1 MSEFFFFPRL
11 YSAKKKTKKKKFSRF
26 IFIMHTSPLTSLW
39 CCDTGTQ
46 AGDIISRFPWIEE
59 VSLRSSTLVTHTHR
73 HTAWMC
79 MDCGAVRDPGGTA
92 QLRTVSL
99 ASDPGCMALHA
110 LRERR
115 RRRTH
120 TGVLKEPRSGR
131 LFIFPDLP
139 SARTLASSL
148 AALRGLPPA
157 STPNPLTPLF
167 RPSIRGGEWLG
178 LSGPPGFT
186 TFTFQPASS

>member
-1 MSEFFFFPRL
+1 M
-11 YSAKKKTKKKKFSRF
+11 
-26 IFIMHTSPLTSLW
+26 
-39 CCDTGTQ
+39 
-46 AGDIISRFPWIEE
+46 
-59 VSLRSSTLVTHTHR
+59 

-92 QLRTVSL
+92 RLRTVSL

-110 LRERR
+110 LRERQR
-115 RRRTH
+115 RCTH
-120 TGVLKEPRSGR
+120 TGVLKEPQSGR

-139 SARTLASSL
+139 SAHTLTSSL

-167 RPSIRGGEWLG
+167 RLLEAASGSVCLDRQDSRPLPSSLRAPRNAALRRRRSLCLKEL
-178 LSGPPGFT
+178 
-186 TFTFQPASS
+186 